1 MKDINYLEIN
11 KEFDG
16 QLMRLNAEQHQQLKG
31 IIEKDAQ
38 FLKNHGLMD
47 YSLLLAIELVKITS
61 INKQPS
67 FSPSINTNMEMI

>member
-16 QLMRLNAEQHQQLKG
+16 QLMRLNTEQHHLLKG
-31 IIEKDAQ
+31 TIEKDAL
-38 FLKNHGLMD
+38 FLKNHSLMD

-61 INKQPS
+61 IKK
-67 FSPSINTNMEMI
+67 